1 VGATRPRENFKTK
14 NQKHSRAKT
23 QRRKDAK
30 TQRRKENLKTQK
42 QDENQIVV
50 ACFRALCEN
59 PYHGTDS
66 LPNFD
71 YCKYTV
77 VSTPVDRSTMPH

>member
-1 VGATRPRENFKTK
+1 MSGRYSPKGK
-14 NQKHSRAKT
+14 LQNQKHSR
-23 QRRKDAK
+23 AK

-42 QDENQIVV
+42 QDEKQIVV
-50 ACFRALCEN
+50 ACFRALYEN